1 MIHINSQYP
10 LLKMNANFSL
20 SIVLPAH
27 NEEENIKNTIDKC
40 LSYTEKNF
48 QDFEIIVVNDG
59 SVDRTTEVV
68 EKLATEN
75 SAIKLVNHKVN
86 QGYGSALRSGFDAAV
101 KDYIFFMDSDGQ
113 FNISDLSGFLPH
125 TSENQVVIGY
135 RQNRADSF
143 IRSLNAWLYGLY
155 VYFCFGLRVRDMD
168 CAFKIFPIAAYR
180 SVKPIK
186 SDGALFSA
194 EFLIK
199 LQNNGYALKG
209 IPVRH
214 FPREHGTQSGANL
227 KVILKMFKESW
238 KLRNELRDN

>member
-1 MIHINSQYP
+1 
-10 LLKMNANFSL
+10 MNANFSL

-40 LSYTEKNF
+40 LSYIEKNF
-48 QDFEIIVVNDG
+48 QDYEIIVVNDG
-59 SVDRTTEVV
+59 SVDMTREVV
-68 EKLATEN
+68 EKLAGEN
-75 SAIKLVNHKVN
+75 SGIKLVNHKVN

-113 FNISDLSGFLPH
+113 FDISDLSGLLPH

-143 IRSLNAWLYGLY
+143 MRSLNAWLYGLY
-155 VYFCFGLRVRDMD
+155 IFVCFGLRVRDMD
-168 CAFKIFPIAAYR
+168 CAFKIFPVAAYR

-199 LQNNGYALKG
+199 LQNNGYSLKE

-227 KVILKMFKESW
+227 KVILKMFRESW